1 MAPLPAPAEKPSQ
14 RVSDSQSHAK
24 VSLPAQV
31 AVSCAA
37 PWPNLQPALTQQTKD
52 QCRSGTRA
60 GLNNVRT
67 HYLRHSYAG
76 RALALGK
83 SLPLI
88 VAEAEINEILSC
100 FGAALEDTRTMVR
113 RRGASPDRMRQRSA
127 SMAPM
132 NSATRPALITRRPEF
147 TWLRLSRFS

>member
-1 MAPLPAPAEKPSQ
+1 M
-14 RVSDSQSHAK
+14 
-24 VSLPAQV
+24 
-31 AVSCAA
+31 
-37 PWPNLQPALTQQTKD
+37 
-52 QCRSGTRA
+52 
-60 GLNNVRT
+60 RT

-113 RRGASPDRMRQRSA
+113 RRGASPDRIRQRSA